1 MASPKCA
8 SGDSV
13 VWMSSDKKTYRSSS
27 AGSSVNGGYTPVCK
41 SQAVQMGAKMA
52 KTAPGSSAMS
62 ASPAVTTRPQG
73 STGSTNGSAS
83 NASGGPPAHTP

>member
-13 VWMSSDKKTYRSSS
+13 VWMSSDKKTYRSTS
-27 AGSSVNGGYTPVCK
+27 GSGSMNGGYTQVCK

-52 KTAPGSSAMS
+52 KTTPGTSAMG

-83 NASGGPPAHTP
+83 NSSGGPPAHTP